1 MVNFVLI
8 SFILL
13 FGKKAEQTKHTEQS
27 LKEIYLQFAQMI
39 SGNDDAVLAEVRE
52 LFEQTPA
59 FLATHQEQYDERC
72 IDTERLSKEELYW
85 ISFAD
90 ILIAHNYAAEFDCK
104 SELEDFEYFL
114 KALQGFKSYPAVDF
128 PALDENEVV
137 HIWIDQINAYWK
149 NQPIALMQ
157 QDIDSDSHVV
167 FPINKE
173 HIAFLKA
180 ESKKIGQKFYETGL

>member
-1 MVNFVLI
+1 MGFL
-8 SFILL
+8 SLL

-27 LKEIYLQFAQMI
+27 LKEIYLQFAQMT